1 MLKKE
6 NKLLVVDDNIDF
18 INFIRRALDR
28 ENYKL
33 SIALDGNTA
42 IEKATKE
49 NPDLVLLD
57 LKLPDLSGEEVLDR
71 IKKGNKDISVVVITG
86 YGDDQVAVDMMRKG
100 AIDFLTKPVEPQ
112 ILVKAIKNALEIRDA
127 QQEDKQLELFPSLE
141 RFFPFFAHEIRN
153 PLHAISGALT
163 IIQRR
168 SDLSD
173 EILAQSINI
182 INEEIQHLNE
192 FVQECLNFIRPPNKI
207 RFVEV
212 DVNEVI
218 RVVINIITHIFER
231 EAKTVRVVTELDPQL
246 PKIYSNYEEIKQA
259 FLNIVKN
266 AYEAMPKGG
275 ELTVRTLQTSESPK
289 HVEIIFTD
297 NGVGIKKE
305 AIPSLFNPFF
315 TTKPLGT
322 GLGLAVCRRIITER
336 NNGKILIESEEGK
349 GAAVKVR
356 LPIEPPTEDTP
367 EKMNGI

>member
-1 MLKKE
+1 MIKKE
-6 NKLLVVDDNIDF
+6 SKLLVVDDNIDYV
-18 INFIRRALDR
+18 NFIRRALDA
-28 ENYKL
+28 EDYKL

-42 IEKATKE
+42 IEKAAKE

-57 LKLPDLSGEEVLDR
+57 LKLPDLDGEEVLGRMKQD
-71 IKKGNKDISVVVITG
+71 NKDITVVVITG
-86 YGDDQVAVDMMRKG
+86 YGDDQVAMDMMKKG
-100 AIDFLTKPVEPQ
+100 AIDFLTKPIEPQ
-112 ILVKAIKNALEIRDA
+112 ILIKAIKNALEIREA
-127 QQEDKQLELFPSLE
+127 QQEDKQLELYPSLD

-168 SDLSD
+168 SNLGD
-173 EILAQSINI
+173 EVLAQSINI

-192 FVQECLNFIRPPNKI
+192 FVQECLNFVRPPNKV

-212 DVNEVI
+212 DINEVI
-218 RVVINIITHIFER
+218 HVVINIITHIFER
-231 EAKTVRVVTELDPQL
+231 ESNTVRVVTEMDPSL

-275 ELTVRTLQTSESPK
+275 ELMIRTIQKSDPPNYIQ
-289 HVEIIFTD
+289 IIFADT
-297 NGVGIKKE
+297 GVGVKKE
-305 AIPSLFNPFF
+305 AIPSLFDPFF

-322 GLGLAVCRRIITER
+322 GLGLAVCRRIIAER

-349 GAAVKVR
+349 GTTVIVK
-356 LPIEPPTEDTP
+356 LPFDHPSEESP
-367 EKMNGI
+367 EKSDGI